1 MGEDLLRYERAA
13 WRAGVRWIAGLD
25 EVGRGPL
32 AGPVV
37 AAAVVLSPERRIPGL
52 RDSKLLTA
60 PQRERLH
67 DRIVERAEAFGW
79 AAVEQGVVDRINVV
93 QATLEAMRRALA
105 QLGVTPE
112 LLLVDA
118 LRIPGVDVAQRP
130 IIKGDRK
137 SASIAA
143 ASIIAKVRRDALMA
157 EYDRYYPQY
166 GFARHKGYPTPEHLA
181 ALRRHGPCPL
191 HRLTFHG
198 VVSEARRHR
207 GRAVNLTFPFEEG

>member
-1 MGEDLLRYERAA
+1 
-13 WRAGVRWIAGLD
+13 
-25 EVGRGPL
+25 
-32 AGPVV
+32 
-37 AAAVVLSPERRIPGL
+37 VVLSPERPIPGL

-207 GRAVNLTFPFEEG
+207 GRAVNLTFPFEDG

>member
-37 AAAVVLSPERRIPGL
+37 AAAVVLSPERPIPGL

-79 AAVEQGVVDRINVV
+79 AAVEQWVVDRINVL

-105 QLGVTPE
+105 QLGVTPD

-207 GRAVNLTFPFEEG
+207 GRAVNLTFRFDEG